1 LADAVVGAGKSNI
14 AVIVAGSPEE
24 YESEGFDREPPSMPE
39 SHVAEA
45 NPNTVV
51 VLVGGAPVKMPWV
64 LIVKR
69 VAHGKCRLIFNWW
82 HCGKPLMVN
91 KAINLNDL
99 RAPLANRLE
108 KLIGNRA

>member
-1 LADAVVGAGKSNI
+1 
-14 AVIVAGSPEE
+14 
-24 YESEGFDREPPSMPE
+24 
-39 SHVAEA
+39 
-45 NPNTVV
+45 
-51 VLVGGAPVKMPWV
+51 V